1 MPYLLVGAGGHARVV
16 VDILASHGMAA
27 TAYADPQ
34 RQDWVGAI
42 QSSEEEWSAAN
53 PGGGFVMGMGGINPE
68 RLALRL
74 KVFDRASALGLKPLQ
89 AAHPASVISPRAS
102 LGGGVTVMPGA
113 VVQAQAAL
121 HDAVIVNSLALVEH
135 DAEVGEGSHVAPGA
149 MVLGGAVVG
158 RCCMIGA
165 GAVVLPFTRVPD
177 GTLVPALTRWQ
188 GARCP

>member
-1 MPYLLVGAGGHARVV
+1 MSYLLVGAGGHARLV

-27 TAYADPQ
+27 MAYADPQ
-34 RQDWVGAI
+34 RQDWVGAAHAN
-42 QSSEEEWSAAN
+42 EEEWSAAN
-53 PGGGFVMGMGGINPE
+53 RGGCFVMGMGGVNPE

-74 KVFDRASALGLKPLQ
+74 EVFSHSLALGLKPLQ
-89 AAHPASVISPRAS
+89 ASHPATVISPRAS
-102 LGGGVTVMPGA
+102 LGIGVTVMPGA
-113 VVQAQAAL
+113 VVQAQAVL

-177 GTLVPALTRWQ
+177 DTLVPALTRWQ
-188 GARCP
+188 GV